1 MGWVFTKK
9 QHTVEGSEER
19 VNAACF
25 MKYDRS
31 MVNGAGQKREKEAEE
46 RK

>member
-1 MGWVFTKK
+1 M
-9 QHTVEGSEER
+9 EGSEER

-25 MKYDRS
+25 MKYDQS

-46 RK
+46 RECDLER